1 MLICIRMARGRGS
14 LRSICRDETCRLCR
28 PCSDGWAG
36 ASRSNTRA
44 RTGLP
49 FESLSLSHRKSTSW
63 TSTRRKA
70 SRYPSICNG
79 CAIEDG
85 ATWVILPHDGA
96 HGDKVFATSYESA
109 IREAGFDVL
118 VIPNQG
124 AGAAKARIE
133 NC

>member
-1 MLICIRMARGRGS
+1 M
-14 LRSICRDETCRLCR
+14 
-28 PCSDGWAG
+28 
-36 ASRSNTRA
+36 
-44 RTGLP
+44 
-49 FESLSLSHRKSTSW
+49 
-63 TSTRRKA
+63 
-70 SRYPSICNG
+70 
-79 CAIEDG
+79 
-85 ATWVILPHDGA
+85 ILPHDGA